1 MHVSPH
7 LNGLLDFVIFAGKVK
22 QGMVQRF
29 IGINGSLIAGLYPSE
44 SCPTET
50 RNAHQFLVFSL
61 TKHYL
66 PWIKDGVETAS
77 PSANHSNSV
86 RVMATI
92 HTMFNLTS

>member
-1 MHVSPH
+1 MKAVPQRHEMHTS
-7 LNGLLDFVIFAGKVK
+7 FWF
-22 QGMVQRF
+22 F
-29 IGINGSLIAGLYPSE
+29 Y
-44 SCPTET
+44 
-50 RNAHQFLVFSL
+50 SL

-92 HTMFNLTS
+92 HAMFNLTS

>member
-1 MHVSPH
+1 MKA
-7 LNGLLDFVIFAGKVK
+7 GQFV
-22 QGMVQRF
+22 
-29 IGINGSLIAGLYPSE
+29 
-44 SCPTET
+44 CPTET

-61 TKHYL
+61 TKRYL

-86 RVMATI
+86 RVMVTI

>member
-61 TKHYL
+61 TKRYL

-86 RVMATI
+86 SDGHYSYNV
-92 HTMFNLTS
+92 